1 MNAAIVVQIYEKVD
15 GGIDGNSKAN
25 SSQVLTAKG
34 LRASGAAPAKR
45 KPFDTND
52 LRRLKKLWNN

>member
-34 LRASGAAPAKR
+34 LRAGGAA
-45 KPFDTND
+45 
-52 LRRLKKLWNN
+52 RRSISPLIPRVYGN